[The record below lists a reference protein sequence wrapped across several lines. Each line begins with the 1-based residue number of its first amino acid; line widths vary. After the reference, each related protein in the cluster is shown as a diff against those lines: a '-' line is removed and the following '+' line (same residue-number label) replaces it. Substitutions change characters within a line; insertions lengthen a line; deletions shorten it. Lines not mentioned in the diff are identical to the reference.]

1 MAQVKEH
8 VAEWALTHSAG
19 DVEGAIIYALENFG
33 RAPPTPPAPNDRTSP
48 NEKRHCLQAGV
59 TIPAFK
65 LPGAQVGQRQW
76 DSGSGGCT
84 APPNTLHIPSALC
97 STPLVHCTSPQH
109 CTAPLW
115 YTAHPLSTI
124 QHPSEC
130 FSLSMLKTHK
140 HLQVDIEPPDHL
152 CCPLTLTLLDDPISG
167 PDGRTYSRAAITKAL
182 ALKEVLVLC
191 AFATLPLPYC
201 LCLTAS
207 APLPLSHCLY
217 PMQYLCRTASASL
230 SLPHCLCL
238 TAWYPGI
245 PIDQTKDVHNR
256 PPEEPG
262 CGASRL

>member
-1 MAQVKEH
+1 VAQVKEH

-19 DVEGAIIYALENFG
+19 GVEGAIIYALENFG
-33 RAPPTPPAPNDRTSP
+33 RAPPTPPAPTDRTSP

-84 APPNTLHIPSALC
+84 APPR
-97 STPLVHCTSPQH
+97 
-109 CTAPLW
+109 
-115 YTAHPLSTI
+115 YTAHPPSTV
-124 QHPSEC
+124 QHSSEC
-130 FSLSMLKTHK
+130 FSFSMLKTHK

-191 AFATLPLPYC
+191 AFAPLPLPY
-201 LCLTAS
+201 
-207 APLPLSHCLY
+207 CLY
-217 PMQYLCRTASASL
+217 PMQYLCRTA
-230 SLPHCLCL
+230 
-238 TAWYPGI
+238 
-245 PIDQTKDVHNR
+245 
-256 PPEEPG
+256 
-262 CGASRL
+262 